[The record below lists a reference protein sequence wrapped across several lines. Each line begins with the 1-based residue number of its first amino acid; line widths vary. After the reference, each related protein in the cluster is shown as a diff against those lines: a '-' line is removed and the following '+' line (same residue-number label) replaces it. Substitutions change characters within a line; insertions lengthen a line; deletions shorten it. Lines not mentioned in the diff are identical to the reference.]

1 MLLRNGQAL
10 GLAPQALAELVPLT
24 TTGYFYAKDGLTLER
39 QYATYGQLYKSQPWV
54 AVVVDKLANAVARL
68 PLNVYDESGDERTLD
83 TTSAFAKLL
92 AQPNSEMDTYGFW
105 RWLVSTYEIYGEA
118 YLLKLRDDA
127 GRVIQLLPMH
137 PMRTQIRRSH
147 DGTEWPGAKP
157 GDLLYVFTT
166 GVASAGLVT
175 AVADDVIPFKRYNPD
190 GLMRG
195 FSRLEPL
202 RSTLMNEDSARRA
215 MAAFW
220 RNMGRPSMVLESEK
234 ALSKNGR
241 DRLSD
246 SFALSHGGSGNVG
259 KALVLEDGVTAKS
272 MQLTA
277 EEMSYIE
284 SRKLNREEACAVYDV
299 PPPVVHILDNATFSN
314 ITEQMR
320 SMYRDTMAPRIV
332 ELESI
337 LDAHLRPEFGRTS
350 SSKCAKFAV
359 DEVLRG
365 DIETRATT
373 AVQLVTNGI
382 AKPDELRP
390 WFSFDQVGGVADK
403 LYANSAMA
411 PLGQKPPAPVAPAP
425 KLDPEQAPSADD
437 KPGLDPTKPD
447 VAPEDDLPDKGNK
460 HYRAIMGRIGRGQDL
475 ARIKSELIADLDPSD
490 IDEARAVLKALSDAE
505 AKVSQN
511 EQDRH

>member
-10 GLAPQALAELVPLT
+10 GLAPQALAEMVPLT
-24 TTGYFYAKDGLTLER
+24 TTGYFYAKDGLMLER
-39 QYATYGQLYKSQPWV
+39 QYATYGHLYKAQPWV

-68 PLNVYDESGDERTLD
+68 PLNVYDDSGDERTLD

-127 GRVIQLLPMH
+127 GRVTQLLPMH

-157 GDLLYVFTT
+157 GDLLYIFTT

-195 FSRLEPL
+195 MSRLEPL

-220 RNMGRPSMVLESEK
+220 RNLGRPSVILESEK
-234 ALSKNGR
+234 ALSKDGR
-241 DRLSD
+241 RRLTDSYNAAMAGSD
-246 SFALSHGGSGNVG
+246 NVG
-259 KALVLEDGVTAKS
+259 KTLVLEDGVSAKQ

-284 SRKLNREEACAVYDV
+284 SRKLNREEVCAVYDV

-337 LDAHLRPEFGRTS
+337 LDAHLRPEFGRS
-350 SSKCAKFAV
+350 SSVKCAKFAV

-390 WFSFDQVGGVADK
+390 WFSLDQVGGVANK

-411 PLGQKPPAPVAPAP
+411 PLGQKPPAPVVPAP
-425 KLDPEQAPSADD
+425 QAPDNEDEPQSDNEQ
-437 KPGLDPTKPD
+437 PGEEPTKPD
-447 VAPEDDLPDKGNK
+447 PAPNEQDAANK
-460 HYRAIMGRIGRGQDL
+460 HLRSIMGRIGRGQSL
-475 ARIKSELIADLDPSD
+475 ADIKAQLIADLDTSNFD
-490 IDEARAVLKALSDAE
+490 DVRALLKALSDAE